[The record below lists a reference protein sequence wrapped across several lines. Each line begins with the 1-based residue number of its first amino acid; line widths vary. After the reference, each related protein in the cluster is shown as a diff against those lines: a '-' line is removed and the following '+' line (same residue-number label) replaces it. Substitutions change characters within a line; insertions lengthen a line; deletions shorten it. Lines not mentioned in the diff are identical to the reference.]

1 MRMAE
6 FKRKLDYL
14 EKELYEQKRI
24 TRRFLVF
31 EKSMLKDEN
40 ELMNQH
46 KMIKSL
52 RDKIENLEVFYILI
66 IKKIN

>member
-14 EKELYEQKRI
+14 EKELFEQKKI

-31 EKSMLKDEN
+31 EKSVLKDEN

-46 KMIKSL
+46 KIIKTL
-52 RDKIENLEVFYILI
+52 KDKIDNLAVFFRLI
-66 IKKIN
+66 IETN

>member
-52 RDKIENLEVFYILI
+52 RDKIENLEVFYRLI